1 MAIFW
6 LTHRTKRGTEIFIV
20 EAAHLMMA
28 RIKAGME
35 SGIQFDDATAKKA
48 PPDWIGKT
56 LSQAQAQQLLKN
68 IA

>member
-1 MAIFW
+1 
-6 LTHRTKRGTEIFIV
+6 
-20 EAAHLMMA
+20 MMA
-28 RIKAGME
+28 RIKAGMAGQRGDFE

-56 LSQAQAQQLLKN
+56 LSQAQAQQLLKD